1 LSASRNTR
9 ASHRA
14 ARTSTVL
21 ASLRRIRRIH
31 GDSAGRQGKGA
42 FSKVVDKSRRDL
54 EWTNGEGEK
63 GGLFGAVT
71 ALAETDWILADDL
84 TFNASFFL
92 QLSNSSIRR
101 MDMDP
106 DSAPESLFRPAKRRK
121 FIRRR
126 PGDDSDTT
134 TGDKSDG
141 RANAAQ
147 SVLDN
152 ENDTEEPTRVV
163 RLRRLHTTRKGGI
176 EFSATSRLGKDDS
189 RQTALGPVSD
199 PEKETVQDMSDRFT
213 GNSGQT
219 VDVDRHMYGC
229 SLQCAVPGRCR
240 LTG

>member
-1 LSASRNTR
+1 ME
-9 ASHRA
+9 
-14 ARTSTVL
+14 
-21 ASLRRIRRIH
+21 
-31 GDSAGRQGKGA
+31 KGA
-42 FSKVVDKSRRDL
+42 
-54 EWTNGEGEK
+54 K

-71 ALAETDWILADDL
+71 ALAETDWILANDL
-84 TFNASFFL
+84 TFNSSFFL

-106 DSAPESLFRPAKRRK
+106 DIAPESLFRPAKRRK

-126 PGDDSDTT
+126 PDDDSDTT
-134 TGDKSDG
+134 TGDRLAGSHESDG

-147 SVLDN
+147 SALDN
-152 ENDTEEPTRVV
+152 ENDTEPTGVV

-189 RQTALGPVSD
+189 RQTALGPVND

-229 SLQCAVPGRCR
+229 SLFNARC
-240 LTG
+240 LGDAD